1 LETTATTIPT
11 IADRILN
18 VQNVLDG
25 SLIGFLLLTV
35 VMFGFGALM
44 MGRALA
50 ETWRPIWQNV
60 VYGLLLGVAN
70 RLFHNFFL
78 ADDVLNLP
86 SYVVQTAV
94 LIGIALIAYRITQAQ
109 KMVAQYPWL
118 YQRTGLFS
126 WKELS

>member
-1 LETTATTIPT
+1 METIAPT
-11 IADRILN
+11 ITIAERILN
-18 VQNVLDG
+18 FQNPLG
-25 SLIGFLLLTV
+25 SSWSGFVLLTIV
-35 VMFGFGALM
+35 VFGFGALM

-50 ETWRPIWQNV
+50 ETWRPVWQNV
-60 VYGLLLGVAN
+60 AYGLLLGVAN

-94 LIGIALIAYRITQAQ
+94 LIGIALVAYRITQAQ
-109 KMVAQYPWL
+109 KVVAQYPWL